1 MFDTP
6 RSTSNADV
14 RTVGPD
20 GQTELIK
27 PTPTSNGRKGSV
39 FRNDVSSH
47 ISFITA
53 HRSLED
59 ARENVENIL
68 ASTVLRSLE
77 EDAVSVPSADSL
89 FGARLSSSKYLS
101 LPVPENS
108 SEEVGASLSSRRQR
122 FSLCTSAVRLPE
134 SAGEFFLK
142 SSVALAPPSPPPA
155 KRLSRG
161 TSFKKKS
168 SFLQRSVSGRAS
180 QEKGSS
186 PRTGITPDGSPS
198 VSNPTSVDATPNR
211 SARPSAGGISAGSTR
226 TPNVPGPPTNLSSEV
241 LQAAATAPDLQISA
255 SAVAADAAPTAPDGT
270 GDPTAKPRG
279 TSAKQSQQGQQ
290 KRASRVKSSHKSNSP
305 SHEAVSQYLNRA
317 RNWQNM
323 QKRPAASKSPTGLR
337 FGAESSLARAMEA
350 PEDAYD
356 ARLGWQLRE
365 GRTGSRS
372 PRSHRST
379 SQRTEKLATPR
390 DTLPEE
396 PEPDRASLLTA
407 FFLETRENA
416 KILARNQER
425 MDVEGDSEQLI
436 QMEAQWAIQDH
447 AEKVPSLEELQKL
460 KRAALNSKRVLAA
473 VQVWWKLLEIKPPA
487 QHGFMNKAQ
496 WCELHVMVA
505 RDLFGTDEHDTEIRG
520 VSEQEWYHLFSAK
533 GSPNPVSI
541 DFDQFHDRA
550 VALLVAWA
558 PKADFYQLSA
568 NLLRLAEAT
577 SKATLSNALKMRRHI
592 SVKRPGFK
600 PKPNPARWY
609 DAAMNLQKTN
619 AQPAEGG
626 ETQPVQEP
634 PSEPPGQLP
643 PSSRWEGQALSQ
655 IETERHVGLMP
666 QKRAM
671 TKLPPISSPV
681 SMSMSVGHMAGGGVL
696 ETLDTPNPP
705 DLAYEP
711 SIEYSPTSVLDARDH
726 PYTGLSPQ
734 ASLSNLPSF
743 TYSAA
748 PPPANLERSVS
759 CPPELPDLPPGLVWN
774 YWQDSH
780 GNLFVTPM
788 ATKYQLPAPETLV
801 APDSL
806 ARGIEWRGIVP
817 AKMGGPNAGGALS
830 TRAKQEKELFLNSKR
845 DISDELSRN
854 DIAVQRQLFAE
865 QALGTNK
872 ICPLLHVE
880 SSKTRGFP
888 FPFWETKTKNLT
900 PNQGNLPPLK
910 FNGDDLTNVNLTSAN
925 GSVHTIYV

>member
-425 MDVEGDSEQLI
+425 MDVEGGGETQPVQEPPSEPPGQLP
-436 QMEAQWAIQDH
+436 
-447 AEKVPSLEELQKL
+447 PSSRWEGQ
-460 KRAALNSKRVLAA
+460 ALSQIETERHVGLMPQVLAA

-619 AQPAEGG
+619 AQPAEGTTSG
-626 ETQPVQEP
+626 ARG
-634 PSEPPGQLP
+634 SL
-643 PSSRWEGQALSQ
+643 
-655 IETERHVGLMP
+655 
-666 QKRAM
+666 
-671 TKLPPISSPV
+671 TKTVRKQS
-681 SMSMSVGHMAGGGVL
+681 
-696 ETLDTPNPP
+696 
-705 DLAYEP
+705 Y
-711 SIEYSPTSVLDARDH
+711 
-726 PYTGLSPQ
+726 
-734 ASLSNLPSF
+734 
-743 TYSAA
+743 
-748 PPPANLERSVS
+748 
-759 CPPELPDLPPGLVWN
+759 
-774 YWQDSH
+774 QDST
-780 GNLFVTPM
+780 V
-788 ATKYQLPAPETLV
+788 
-801 APDSL
+801 DSS
-806 ARGIEWRGIVP
+806 AR
-817 AKMGGPNAGGALS
+817 LS
-830 TRAKQEKELFLNSKR
+830 
-845 DISDELSRN
+845 
-854 DIAVQRQLFAE
+854 
-865 QALGTNK
+865 
-872 ICPLLHVE
+872 
-880 SSKTRGFP
+880 
-888 FPFWETKTKNLT
+888 
-900 PNQGNLPPLK
+900 
-910 FNGDDLTNVNLTSAN
+910 
-925 GSVHTIYV
+925 